1 MHSFGQFRR
10 ARRKQSGFGIES
22 SLGSQREAVARDV
35 ERGEATFRR
44 EKVES
49 SGTRVLESWL
59 ERDGHM
65 DGRRGELLA
74 KGIWE
79 QRGGKQGRRM
89 GTRGVCRGTERRNVD
104 EDRTRY
110 GDERARR
117 TMGFGAGPLEFI
129 ILIPIRRT
137 MIQICFLYNKTLL

>member
-1 MHSFGQFRR
+1 M
-10 ARRKQSGFGIES
+10 
-22 SLGSQREAVARDV
+22 GSQREAVARDV
-35 ERGEATFRR
+35 ERGEATFGR

-49 SGTRVLESWL
+49 SESVRILVGVRWP
-59 ERDGHM
+59 RNCYG
-65 DGRRGELLA
+65 GRRIIV
-74 KGIWE
+74 KGIRNKE
-79 QRGGKQGRRM
+79 GEREREERKGRKEGRRM
-89 GTRGVCRGTERRNVD
+89 GTRGVCRATERRNVD

-129 ILIPIRRT
+129 ILIPTRRT